1 MNVYPVKGIRLA
13 TAAAGI
19 RYADRNDLV
28 IIECQA
34 GTRCAAVFTQNRFS
48 AAPVQLAKEHLKQ
61 AMPGALLINSG
72 NANAGTGEQG
82 VLDAVE
88 CCQILADNLNCDVSE
103 VLPYSTGVIGEHLPV
118 TAFAQAIPSCVK
130 SLSADADAWQ
140 RASEAIMTTDTV
152 AKLFSRK
159 ADIAG
164 CEVTIT
170 GMSKGAGMIRP
181 DMATMLAYVA
191 TDAVIEASVLQKI
204 LNLATAVSFNR
215 ITVDGDT
222 STNDACT
229 LLATGTVAMPAIE
242 DGSEAFDQFSN
253 ALTALMQD
261 LAKAIIRD
269 AEGASKF
276 ITINVTGGESEADCL
291 AVAYTVAESP
301 LVKTALFASDPNWGR
316 ILAAV
321 GRAPVSALDI
331 KQVGIRLNDVSI
343 VSAGEPDTGYT
354 EEAGQQ
360 AVAGADI
367 TIDINLGNSAES
379 VTVWTSDLSHE
390 YVRINAEYRT

>member
-1 MNVYPVKGIRLA
+1 MSIFSVKGIRLG
-13 TAAAGI
+13 TTAAGI
-19 RYADRNDLV
+19 RYTDRDDLV
-28 IIECQA
+28 VIECQT
-34 GTRCAAVFTQNRFS
+34 GTSCAAVFTRNRFS
-48 AAPVQLAKEHLKQ
+48 AAPVQLAKEHLNQ
-61 AMPGALLINSG
+61 VAPRALLINSG

-82 VLDAVE
+82 AQDAVR

-103 VLPYSTGVIGEHLPV
+103 VLPYSTGVIGEQLPV
-118 TAFAQAIPSCVK
+118 KAFAQGLPECVK
-130 SLSADADAWQ
+130 SLSADGDAWA
-140 RASEAIMTTDTV
+140 RASKAIMTTDTV

-159 ADIAG
+159 FTVG
-164 CEVTIT
+164 ECEVTLT

-181 DMATMLAYVA
+181 DMATMLAYIA
-191 TDAVIEASVLQKI
+191 TDAVIEQTVLKSLLI
-204 LNLATAVSFNR
+204 EATGISFNR

-229 LLATGTVAMPAIE
+229 LLASGAIE
-242 DGSEAFDQFSN
+242 MPTIAMGTKEYEQFATVLN
-253 ALTALMQD
+253 GLMQD
-261 LAKAIIRD
+261 LAQAIIRD

-276 ITINVTGGESEADCL
+276 ITINVTGAESEADCL

-321 GRAPVSALDI
+321 GRAPVSGLDI
-331 KQVGIRLNDVSI
+331 SQVSI
-343 VSAGEPDTGYT
+343 KLNGLAIVTAGEPDAGYT

-360 AVAGADI
+360 AVANTDI
-367 TIDINLGNSAES
+367 TIDIKLGSSTEA

-390 YVRINAEYRT
+390 YIRINAEYRT